1 MRTEDEILSGGEV
14 VEIES
19 EVEDGDRRD

>member
-1 MRTEDEILSGGEV
+1 MRTEADFLSEV